1 MPKLISYCDGS
12 RYKFSVGG
20 RHEHTKR
27 LEHPPL
33 HGARRDDQKPHRGG
47 AYENDSKLPSESE
60 LMADTGYSRSTVR
73 HALKVLVDEGLVTTQ
88 RGRGA
93 FVTHEAKPHGEDLSF
108 SSYTKMMEHSGGR
121 AETRTVDACM
131 ARAAGVIAKFF
142 DVSPGSPLVK
152 LVRMRYLDD
161 APLCLETTYLMPEF
175 SPLIDENL
183 DGSLYALL
191 QDGFDRTAGEA
202 TKRSRCASPSRT
214 RRSSSTSRATLPS
227 CLSPTTCTIRTASH
241 STSRSASSVQTAP
254 NTSSP
259 SGNQPKRPYAE
270 RVRRVHGDA
279 RVLEA
284 AQVQPEKPNSAP
296 PVRAHATPRRFMR
309 HEPLCP
315 SVRPPLTIPSYAPAH
330 FV

>member
-1 MPKLISYCDGS
+1 MNIRNDSSTHLYMELAATI
-12 RYKFSVGG
+12 RNRIV
-20 RHEHTKR
+20 
-27 LEHPPL
+27 
-33 HGARRDDQKPHRGG
+33 GG
-47 AYENDSKLPSESE
+47 AYENGSKLPSESE

-108 SSYTKMMEHSGGR
+108 SSYTKMMERSGGR

-191 QDGFDRTAGEA
+191 QDGFDRTAGRGHKAFEVCFAKQNEA
-202 TKRSRCASPSRT
+202 FLLDVPRD
-214 RRSSSTSRATLPS
+214 
-227 CLSPTTCTIRTASH
+227 TALMLI
-241 STSRSASSVQTAP
+241 TDYVYDTD
-254 NTSSP
+254 
-259 SGNQPKRPYAE
+259 G
-270 RVRRVHGDA
+270 
-279 RVLEA
+279 
-284 AQVQPEKPNSAP
+284 
-296 PVRAHATPRRFMR
+296 
-309 HEPLCP
+309 EPLHVSKRVQRTDRAKYVEP
-315 SVRPPLTIPSYAPAH
+315 IG
-330 FV
+330 